1 MGRGWSVAVFSISRI
16 KGAGFFGVGLV
27 FGLLWG
33 VDNWVLG
40 AAMVLFVAV
49 YLFRFGLWVDFLL

>member
-33 VDNWVLG
+33 VGNGVLG
-40 AAMVLFVAV
+40 SCYDA
-49 YLFRFGLWVDFLL
+49 FGGCILV